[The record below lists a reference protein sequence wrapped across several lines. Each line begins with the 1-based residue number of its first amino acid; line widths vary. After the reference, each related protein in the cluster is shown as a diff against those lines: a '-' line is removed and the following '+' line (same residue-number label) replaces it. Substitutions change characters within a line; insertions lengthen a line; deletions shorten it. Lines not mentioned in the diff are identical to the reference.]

1 MKVYELIRHLRRMP
15 RDKDVKLYGTVGCF
29 DDNVV
34 SEVVEVVDEN
44 NPNKILH
51 VGLFT
56 AKMYSV
62 CMNNGEG

>member
-1 MKVYELIRHLRRMP
+1 MP
-15 RDKDVKLYGTVGCF
+15 RDKDVKLYGSVGCF

-34 SEVVEVVDEN
+34 AEVVEVVDEN

-56 AKMYSV
+56 AKMYSACV
-62 CMNNGEG
+62 NNEED